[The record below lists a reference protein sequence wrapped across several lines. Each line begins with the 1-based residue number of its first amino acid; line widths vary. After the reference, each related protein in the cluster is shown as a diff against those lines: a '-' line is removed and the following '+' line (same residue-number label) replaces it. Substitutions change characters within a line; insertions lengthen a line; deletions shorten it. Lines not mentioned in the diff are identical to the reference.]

1 MWWASKRWWLLYV
14 VLKWYFFQ
22 VSAQF
27 PFCYKRWF
35 SFPKCFGRLGHSA
48 LCHRSNANLGWFEM
62 APKASDL
69 IWPQDVLSGSIQSET
84 DIERL
89 NCKLIGL
96 GIVVVILK
104 LQPQGLPSSSIIWKD
119 DWNWVHFAK
128 TFFKKVNRD
137 YKGFSNPL

>member
-1 MWWASKRWWLLYV
+1 
-14 VLKWYFFQ
+14 
-22 VSAQF
+22 
-27 PFCYKRWF
+27 
-35 SFPKCFGRLGHSA
+35 
-48 LCHRSNANLGWFEM
+48 M

-119 DWNWVHFAK
+119 DLNWVLFAK
-128 TFFKKVNRD
+128 TLLKSK
-137 YKGFSNPL
+137 